1 MKNYATKSIRN
12 IVLLGGTRS
21 GKTTF
26 AETMM
31 FEGKVIDRRGTVE
44 AKTTVSD
51 NTEVEQLYQRS
62 IYATPLYAEFMDHK
76 LNIIDA
82 PGADDYIGGLIS
94 AFKVCDAGIML
105 VNAQQGV
112 EVGTEIHGRYA
123 EKYKM
128 PLAIA
133 VNQLDA
139 DKASW
144 DNTIDSLH
152 QAFGSKPVVVQYPVN
167 AGVNFDSFIDILKM
181 KMYKFKDDNGTRE
194 ECDIPASEASK
205 AEDMRAALIEMAAE
219 ADEELMEK
227 FFDAGDLT
235 EEEMHKGLNIGF
247 TSGSLYPVF
256 CLSAKKDIG
265 VKRIMEFMIEVAPA
279 PSQDGNAPTSLFVY
293 KTALEQHL
301 GDVTY
306 FRVMSGKIGEGQDL
320 VNPETGAKERI
331 SALYAVAGKKKE
343 KVTELNAGDLGCTVK
358 LKTVKTDQTLNQP
371 GYDVVVPPV
380 EFPQSKYR
388 AAIKAKD
395 EKDEEKL
402 GEALNRISAED
413 PTIVVEYSK
422 ELKQTIIN
430 CQGEQHINIL
440 KWRINN
446 DYKIDIE
453 FIAPKIPYRE
463 TITKVATATYRHKK
477 QSGGAGQFGEVTMLI
492 EPIVEGVET
501 AGKFKID
508 GKEQVMNIKS
518 KEEFDLAWGG
528 KWEFYNCVV
537 GGAIDANFMPA
548 IKKGIVQRLEEG
560 PLTGSY
566 ARDIRVFVYDGKM
579 HPVDSKEIAFIIAGR
594 NAFREAFKNAAPK
607 ILEPIYMVEIMVP
620 GDCVGDVMSDLQN
633 RRGIMEGMSTE
644 KGFQVLRARVPL
656 AELYRYSTTLSS
668 LTSGR
673 ATFTMSFIEY
683 QQVPADVQDKL
694 LKAYEAEQEEED

>member
-12 IVLLGGTRS
+12 IVLLGGNRS

-94 AFKVCDAGIML
+94 AFKVCDAGIMV

-128 PLAIA
+128 PVAIA

-139 DKASW
+139 DKANW

-194 ECDIPASEASK
+194 ECEIPASEAGK
-205 AEDMRAALIEMAAE
+205 AEEMRAALIEMAAE

-279 PSQDGNAPTSLFVY
+279 PTQDASAPTSLFVY

-306 FRVMSGKIGEGQDL
+306 FRVMSGKIAEGQDV
-320 VNPETGAKERI
+320 VNPENGSKERI

-380 EFPQSKYR
+380 
-388 AAIKAKD
+388 
-395 EKDEEKL
+395 
-402 GEALNRISAED
+402 
-413 PTIVVEYSK
+413 
-422 ELKQTIIN
+422 
-430 CQGEQHINIL
+430 
-440 KWRINN
+440 
-446 DYKIDIE
+446 
-453 FIAPKIPYRE
+453 
-463 TITKVATATYRHKK
+463 
-477 QSGGAGQFGEVTMLI
+477 
-492 EPIVEGVET
+492 
-501 AGKFKID
+501 
-508 GKEQVMNIKS
+508 
-518 KEEFDLAWGG
+518 
-528 KWEFYNCVV
+528 
-537 GGAIDANFMPA
+537 
-548 IKKGIVQRLEEG
+548 
-560 PLTGSY
+560 
-566 ARDIRVFVYDGKM
+566 
-579 HPVDSKEIAFIIAGR
+579 
-594 NAFREAFKNAAPK
+594 
-607 ILEPIYMVEIMVP
+607 
-620 GDCVGDVMSDLQN
+620 
-633 RRGIMEGMSTE
+633 
-644 KGFQVLRARVPL
+644 
-656 AELYRYSTTLSS
+656 
-668 LTSGR
+668 
-673 ATFTMSFIEY
+673 
-683 QQVPADVQDKL
+683 
-694 LKAYEAEQEEED
+694 